1 MARIRTDRY
10 VDCPF
15 SAAVELAEKAVG
27 RRKGM
32 YITPAPPLG
41 ERVRF
46 TAASTDDVTDE
57 ARKHDALLIAWR
69 PQTEKIFPEFRG
81 VLTVRP
87 QDRGVSLR
95 LTGEY
100 TPPYGAAGKVFD
112 LFAGRMIARRTM
124 RHLLDELAGEI
135 ESAYQEERHV
145 HASAVPH

>member
-1 MARIRTDRY
+1 MTEIRAKKF

-15 SAAVELAEKAVG
+15 SAAIELAEKAVG
-27 RRKGM
+27 RRKGL
-32 YITPAPPLG
+32 YVTPAPPLG

-69 PQTEKIFPEFRG
+69 PQTAKMFPEFRG

-87 QDRGVSLR
+87 KHQGVSLR
-95 LTGEY
+95 LTGQY
-100 TPPYGAAGKVFD
+100 APPYGPAGKVFD

-145 HASAVPH
+145 QTSSVPH